1 MYKLGAKTEL
11 ERLNWLLSEV
21 EKSEPKDLEKMTFK
35 LMTIENLKEEIK
47 ELHEESIKLP
57 WEE

>member
-1 MYKLGAKTEL
+1 MYKLGVNTEL

-21 EKSEPKDLEKMTFK
+21 EKSEPTDLDKMTFK
-35 LMTIENLKEEIK
+35 LITIEKLKEEIK